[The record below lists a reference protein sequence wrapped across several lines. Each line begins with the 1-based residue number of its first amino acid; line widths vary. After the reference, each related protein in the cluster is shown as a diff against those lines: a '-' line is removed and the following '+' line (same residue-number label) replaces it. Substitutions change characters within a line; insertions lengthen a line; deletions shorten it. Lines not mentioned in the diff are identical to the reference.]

1 MIAISVIVTDSNLIK
16 ILKIKMVN
24 IMFMMI
30 ITIFQVS
37 QLVST
42 TVGTAAWTQV
52 RLSRILFLFIF
63 AKDQR

>member
-1 MIAISVIVTDSNLIK
+1 MIAMSVIVTDNNLIK
-16 ILKIKMVN
+16 ILKMKMVN

-52 RLSRILFLFIF
+52 RLSRIVFLFIF

>member
-42 TVGTAAWTQV
+42 TVGATARTQV
-52 RLSRILFLFIF
+52 KLSKMVFLFIF
-63 AKDQR
+63 AKDRR

>member
-52 RLSRILFLFIF
+52 RLSKIVFLFIF

>member
-1 MIAISVIVTDSNLIK
+1 MIAMSVIVTDSNLVK
-16 ILKIKMVN
+16 ILKIKMVI

-42 TVGTAAWTQV
+42 TVGATARTQV
-52 RLSRILFLFIF
+52 KLS
-63 AKDQR
+63 

>member
-52 RLSRILFLFIF
+52 RLSRIEFLFIF

>member
-42 TVGTAAWTQV
+42 TVGTTAWTQV
-52 RLSRILFLFIF
+52 RLSKIVLLFIF

>member
-1 MIAISVIVTDSNLIK
+1 MIAMSVIVTDNNLIK

-42 TVGTAAWTQV
+42 IVGTTAWTQV
-52 RLSRILFLFIF
+52 RLSKIVFLFIF

>member
-1 MIAISVIVTDSNLIK
+1 MSVIVTDNNLIK

-42 TVGTAAWTQV
+42 IVGTTAWTQV
-52 RLSRILFLFIF
+52 RLSKIVFLFIF

>member
-52 RLSRILFLFIF
+52 RLSRIVFLFIF